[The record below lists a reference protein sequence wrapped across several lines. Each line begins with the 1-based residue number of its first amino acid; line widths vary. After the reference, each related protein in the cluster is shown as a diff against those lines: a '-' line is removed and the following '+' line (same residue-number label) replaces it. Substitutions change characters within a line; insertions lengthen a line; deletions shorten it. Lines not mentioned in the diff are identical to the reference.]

1 MLVDFEEVVGSNN
14 NTHSCF
20 GHGPLSSV
28 CSARSGLFS
37 SFTTLAFLCVLN
49 SKVVPY
55 YPTPV
60 FVIGVLCICYRS
72 THYLITLPSRQLL
85 GYSLAS
91 TTSSLETSQLFLIP
105 FLPIDLVHS
114 LSLPKHSVYSP
125 HRYSAPQ
132 PTNSQCANTYDVF
145 GINVETKKVGC
156 LQSLS
161 PCSV

>member
-60 FVIGVLCICYRS
+60 FVIGVVYLLPFHALLDNPSKS
-72 THYLITLPSRQLL
+72 TATRLLTRIHDVLSGNILAISDPLPSYWPR
-85 GYSLAS
+85 
-91 TTSSLETSQLFLIP
+91 SQP
-105 FLPIDLVHS
+105 
-114 LSLPKHSVYSP
+114 LSK
-125 HRYSAPQ
+125 A
-132 PTNSQCANTYDVF
+132 F
-145 GINVETKKVGC
+145 GILAT
-156 LQSLS
+156 SLLRS
-161 PCSV
+161 PNDQFIVRKHVWCFLD